1 MEVKQSKKTS
11 TDPSKSVKNKRGSIR
26 SKLLIM
32 PIALIIVGVIIIGL
46 LSSYYTKESL
56 FDQMRKNGI
65 FISEQFVKRVSDNQ
79 QSLNN
84 ANGILEDIIRGVGN
98 SVISNQGQISNDYL
112 ARLANDM
119 GVDEINYT
127 DANGN
132 ITFSNLESSLG
143 SSFGADHI
151 SYPVLSGKQNEL
163 MENIRKSRE
172 TDDHYKYG
180 YVINP
185 NGGMVQVGLLA
196 NDINA
201 MTEKFGYQ
209 KAVEDLAEAENIVY
223 SLYIDSEYKAIA
235 HSNKDRIGLDL
246 SEDKGVIGAIKNGEI
261 FSSEI
266 YYEVKKVDVY
276 DVVYP
281 VEVNG
286 HVIGAVNIGYSV
298 QDVQDAISK
307 NRMMILLIGLGI
319 ILVLGTVLYV
329 TTTKVLN
336 FIKNLK
342 GQVAYMAEG
351 DFSHDIDEKLLK
363 SNDEIGD
370 IAEAIGDM
378 QISMKHIVSQVMDKS
393 SQVAASSEELTATSQ
408 QAASASEEVART
420 IEEIANG
427 ASSQAKD
434 TENTAENVNTMGGL
448 MEQDGKYLEELN
460 QAANLIEKEK
470 EEGFKIL
477 NVLINKT
484 NESTKSSKEVYEII
498 MSNNE
503 SAEKI
508 DTASTMIQSIA
519 DQTNLLALN
528 AAIEAARA
536 GEAGR
541 GFSVVAEEIRKLAE
555 QSNNFTSD
563 IKEVINE
570 LKSKSQSAVDT
581 MNIVQNII
589 MDQTSSVKDT
599 EGKFES
605 IANAIDSVNDIIEKL
620 NSSSLELMEKK
631 NVIVSLTENLSAV
644 SEQNAAGTQEA
655 SASMEEQAATIEEIA
670 NSGEALA
677 SIAEELQALVAKF
690 RV

>member
-1 MEVKQSKKTS
+1 MEKTGSKASGEGFKSMQSK
-11 TDPSKSVKNKRGSIR
+11 RGTIR
-26 SKLLIM
+26 TKLLIM
-32 PIALIIVGVIIIGL
+32 PIALIMAGVIVIGL

-84 ANGILEDIIRGVGN
+84 ANVILEAIIRGVGN
-98 SVISNQGQISNDYL
+98 NVISNQGQISNDYL
-112 ARLANDM
+112 AKLANDM

-143 SSFGADHI
+143 SNFGADHI

-172 TDDHYKYG
+172 TDDYYKYG

-209 KAVEDLAEAENIVY
+209 KAVEDIAENENIVY
-223 SLYIDSEYKAIA
+223 ALYIDSEYKAVA
-235 HSNKDRIGLDL
+235 HSNKDRIGIDL
-246 SEDKGVIGAIKNGEI
+246 KDDKGAISAIKNKEV
-261 FSSEI
+261 FSSEF
-266 YYEVKKVDVY
+266 YYEAEKVDVY

-286 HVIGAVNIGYSV
+286 FVIGAVNIGFSV
-298 QDVQDAISK
+298 KDAQDAVAK
-307 NRMMILLIGLGI
+307 NRMMIALIGLGI
-319 ILVLGTVLYV
+319 ILLLGIILFV
-329 TTTKVLN
+329 TTTRVLN

-342 GQVAYMAEG
+342 GQVGYMADG

-378 QISMKHIVSQVMDKS
+378 QNSMRHIVSQVMDKS

-408 QAASASEEVART
+408 QAASASEEVARA

-427 ASSQAKD
+427 ANSQAKD
-434 TENTAENVNTMGGL
+434 TENTAENVNIMGNL
-448 MEQDGKYLEELN
+448 MEQDEKYLKELN
-460 QAANLIEKEK
+460 EAANLIEKEK
-470 EEGFKIL
+470 EDGFKIL
-477 NVLINKT
+477 GVLINKT
-484 NESTKSSKEVYEII
+484 NESTKSAREVYEII

-570 LKSKSQSAVDT
+570 LKAKSQSAVDT
-581 MNIVQNII
+581 MKVVQTTI

-599 EGKFES
+599 EGKFEA
-605 IANAIDSVNDIIEKL
+605 IARAIDSVNDIIEKL
-620 NSSSLELMEKK
+620 NESSKLMIQNKDIIISL
-631 NVIVSLTENLSAV
+631 SENLSAI
-644 SEQNAAGTQEA
+644 SEENAAGTQQA
-655 SASMEEQAATIEEIA
+655 SASMQEQAATIEEIA
-670 NSGEALA
+670 NSGESLA
-677 SIAEELQALVAKF
+677 EIAEELQALVAQFKI
-690 RV
+690 

>member
-1 MEVKQSKKTS
+1 METTQNRISNEGLKSMQSK
-11 TDPSKSVKNKRGSIR
+11 RGTIR
-26 SKLLIM
+26 TKLLIM
-32 PIALIIVGVIIIGL
+32 PIALIMAGVIVIGL

-65 FISEQFVKRVSDNQ
+65 FISEQFVKRVGDNQ

-84 ANGILEDIIRGVGN
+84 ANVILEAIIRGVGN
-98 SVISNQGQISNDYL
+98 NVISNQGQLSNDYL
-112 ARLANDM
+112 AKLANDM

-132 ITFSNLESSLG
+132 ITFSNLESSIG
-143 SSFGADHI
+143 SNFGADHI

-172 TDDHYKYG
+172 TDDYYKYG

-209 KAVEDLAEAENIVY
+209 KAVEDIAENENIVY
-223 SLYIDSEYKAIA
+223 ALYIDSEYKAVA
-235 HSNKDRIGLDL
+235 HSNKDRIGIDL
-246 SEDKGVIGAIKNGEI
+246 KDDKGAISAIKNKEV
-261 FSSEI
+261 FSSEF
-266 YYEVKKVDVY
+266 YYEAEKVDVY

-286 HVIGAVNIGYSV
+286 FVIGAVNIGFSV
-298 QDVQDAISK
+298 KDAQDAVAK
-307 NRMMILLIGLGI
+307 NRMMIALIGIGI
-319 ILVLGTVLYV
+319 ILVLGIILFV
-329 TTTKVLN
+329 TTTRVLN

-342 GQVAYMAEG
+342 GQVGYMADG

-370 IAEAIGDM
+370 IAEAIGNM
-378 QISMKHIVSQVMDKS
+378 QNSMRHIVSQVMDKS

-408 QAASASEEVART
+408 QAASASEEVARA

-427 ASSQAKD
+427 ANSQAKD
-434 TENTAENVNTMGGL
+434 TENTAENVNIMGNL
-448 MEQDGKYLEELN
+448 MEQDAHYLKELN
-460 QAANLIEKEK
+460 EAANLIEKEK

-477 NVLINKT
+477 GVLINKT
-484 NESTKSSKEVYEII
+484 NESTKSAKEVYEII

-581 MNIVQNII
+581 MNIVQNTI

-599 EGKFES
+599 EGKFEA
-605 IANAIDSVNDIIEKL
+605 IASAIDSVNTIIEKL
-620 NSSSLELMEKK
+620 NSSSVQLMENK
-631 NVIVSLTENLSAV
+631 NLIISLTENLSAI
-644 SEQNAAGTQEA
+644 SEENAAGTQQA
-655 SASMEEQAATIEEIA
+655 SASMEEQSATIQEIA
-670 NSGEALA
+670 NSGESLA
-677 SIAEELQALVAKF
+677 SIAEELQSLVAKF

>member
-1 MEVKQSKKTS
+1 MEIIKNTTSRNNQKSK
-11 TDPSKSVKNKRGSIR
+11 PSKRGTIR
-26 SKLLIM
+26 TKLLMM
-32 PIALIIVGVIIIGL
+32 PIALIMAGVIVIGL

-84 ANGILEDIIRGVGN
+84 ANVMLEAIIRGVGN
-98 SVISNQGQISNDYL
+98 TVITNQGQLSNDYL
-112 ARLANDM
+112 TKLANDM

-132 ITFSNLESSLG
+132 ITFSNLESSIG
-143 SSFGADHI
+143 SNFGADHI

-172 TDDHYKYG
+172 TDDYYKYG

-209 KAVEDLAEAENIVY
+209 KAVEDIAENENIVY
-223 SLYIDSEYKAIA
+223 ALYIDSEYKAIA
-235 HSNKDRIGLDL
+235 HSNKDRIGIDFKD
-246 SEDKGVIGAIKNGEI
+246 DKGAISAIKNKEV
-261 FSSEI
+261 FSSEF
-266 YYEVKKVDVY
+266 YYEAGKVDVY

-286 HVIGAVNIGYSV
+286 FVIGAVNIGFSV
-298 QDVQDAISK
+298 KDAQDAVAK
-307 NRMMILLIGLGI
+307 NRMMIALIGIGIILLLGI
-319 ILVLGTVLYV
+319 ILFV

-342 GQVAYMAEG
+342 GQVGYMADG
-351 DFSHDIDEKLLK
+351 DFSHDIDERLLK

-370 IAEAIGDM
+370 IAEAIGNM
-378 QISMKHIVSQVMDKS
+378 QNSMRHIVSQVMDKS

-408 QAASASEEVART
+408 QAASASEEVARA

-427 ASSQAKD
+427 ANSQAKD
-434 TENTAENVNTMGGL
+434 TENTAENVNIMGSL
-448 MEQDGKYLEELN
+448 MEQDAHYLKELN
-460 QAANLIEKEK
+460 EAANLIEKEK

-477 NVLINKT
+477 GVLINKT
-484 NESTKSSKEVYEII
+484 NESTKSAREVYEII

-581 MNIVQNII
+581 MNIVQNTI

-599 EGKFES
+599 EGKFEA
-605 IANAIDSVNDIIEKL
+605 IASAIDSVNTIIEKL
-620 NSSSLELMEKK
+620 NSSSVQLMENK
-631 NVIVSLTENLSAV
+631 NLIISLTENLSAI
-644 SEQNAAGTQEA
+644 SEENAAGTEEA
-655 SASMEEQAATIEEIA
+655 SASMEEQSATIQEIA
-670 NSGEALA
+670 NSGESLA
-677 SIAEELQALVAKF
+677 SIAEELQSLVAKF

>member
-1 MEVKQSKKTS
+1 METTQNRISNERLKSMQSK
-11 TDPSKSVKNKRGSIR
+11 RGTIR
-26 SKLLIM
+26 TKLLIM
-32 PIALIIVGVIIIGL
+32 PIALIMAGVILIGL
-46 LSSYYTKESL
+46 LSSYYTRESL
-56 FDQMRKNGI
+56 FHQMREDGI

-79 QSLNN
+79 QSLSN
-84 ANGILEDIIRGVGN
+84 ANAIIEAIIRGVGN

-112 ARLANDM
+112 AKLANDM

-151 SYPVLSGKQNEL
+151 SYPVLSGKQNEI

-172 TDDHYKYG
+172 TDDYYKYG
-180 YVINP
+180 YIINP

-209 KAVEDLAEAENIVY
+209 KAVEDIAENENIVY
-223 SLYIDSEYKAIA
+223 ALYIDSEYKAVA
-235 HSNKDRIGLDL
+235 HSNKDRIGIDL
-246 SEDKGVIGAIKNGEI
+246 KDDKGAISAIKNKEV
-261 FSSEI
+261 FSSEF
-266 YYEVKKVDVY
+266 YYEAEKVDVY

-286 HVIGAVNIGYSV
+286 FVIGAVNIGFSV
-298 QDVQDAISK
+298 KDVQDAVAK
-307 NRMMILLIGLGI
+307 NRMMISLIGLGI
-319 ILVLGTVLYV
+319 ILLLGIILFV
-329 TTTKVLN
+329 TTTRVLN

-342 GQVAYMAEG
+342 GQVGYMADG

-378 QISMKHIVSQVMDKS
+378 QNSMRHIVSQVMDKS

-408 QAASASEEVART
+408 QAASASEEVARA

-427 ASSQAKD
+427 ANSQAKD
-434 TENTAENVNTMGGL
+434 TENTAENVNIMGNL
-448 MEQDGKYLEELN
+448 MEQDEKYLKELN
-460 QAANLIEKEK
+460 EAANLIEKEK

-477 NVLINKT
+477 GVLINKT
-484 NESTKSSKEVYEII
+484 DESTKSAKEVYEII

-581 MNIVQNII
+581 MNIVQNTI

-599 EGKFES
+599 EGKFEA
-605 IANAIDSVNDIIEKL
+605 IASAIDSVNTIIEKL
-620 NSSSLELMEKK
+620 NSSSVQLMENK
-631 NVIVSLTENLSAV
+631 NLIISLTENLSAI
-644 SEQNAAGTQEA
+644 SEENAAGTEEA
-655 SASMEEQAATIEEIA
+655 SASMEEQSATIQEIA
-670 NSGEALA
+670 NSGESLA
-677 SIAEELQALVAKF
+677 SIAEELQSLVAKF

>member
-1 MEVKQSKKTS
+1 MEKTEKRASSEGLKSIQSK
-11 TDPSKSVKNKRGSIR
+11 RGTIR
-26 SKLLIM
+26 TKLLIM
-32 PIALIIVGVIIIGL
+32 PIALIMAGVIVIGL

-56 FDQMRKNGI
+56 FDQMRENGI

-84 ANGILEDIIRGVGN
+84 ANVILEAIIRGVGN
-98 SVISNQGQISNDYL
+98 NVISNQGQISNDYL
-112 ARLANDM
+112 AKLANDM

-143 SSFGADHI
+143 SNFGADHI

-172 TDDHYKYG
+172 TDDYYKYG

-209 KAVEDLAEAENIVY
+209 KAVEDIAENEDIVY
-223 SLYIDSEYKAIA
+223 ALYIDSEYKAVA
-235 HSNKDRIGLDL
+235 HSNKDRIGIDL
-246 SEDKGVIGAIKNGEI
+246 KDDKGAISAIKNKEV
-261 FSSEI
+261 FSSEF
-266 YYEVKKVDVY
+266 YYEAEKVDVY

-286 HVIGAVNIGYSV
+286 FVIGAVNIGFSV
-298 QDVQDAISK
+298 KDDQYAVAK
-307 NRMMILLIGLGI
+307 NRMMISLIGLGI
-319 ILVLGTVLYV
+319 ILLLGIILFV
-329 TTTKVLN
+329 TTTRVLN

-342 GQVAYMAEG
+342 GQVGYMADG

-378 QISMKHIVSQVMDKS
+378 QNSMRHIVSQVMDKS

-408 QAASASEEVART
+408 QAASASEEVARA

-427 ASSQAKD
+427 ANSQAKD
-434 TENTAENVNTMGGL
+434 TENTAENVNIMGNL
-448 MEQDGKYLEELN
+448 MEQDEKYLKELN
-460 QAANLIEKEK
+460 EAANLIEKEK

-477 NVLINKT
+477 GVLINKT
-484 NESTKSSKEVYEII
+484 NESTKSAREVYEII

-581 MNIVQNII
+581 MNIVQNTI

-599 EGKFES
+599 EGKFEA
-605 IANAIDSVNDIIEKL
+605 IASAIDSVNTIIEKL
-620 NSSSLELMEKK
+620 NSSSVQLMENK
-631 NVIVSLTENLSAV
+631 NLIISLTENLSAI
-644 SEQNAAGTQEA
+644 SEENAAGTEEA
-655 SASMEEQAATIEEIA
+655 SASMEEQSATIQEIA
-670 NSGEALA
+670 NSGESLA
-677 SIAEELQALVAKF
+677 SIAEELQSLVAKF

>member
-1 MEVKQSKKTS
+1 MGKNGNKTS
-11 TDPSKSVKNKRGSIR
+11 SEGFKSIQNKRGTIR
-26 SKLLIM
+26 TKLLIM
-32 PIALIIVGVIIIGL
+32 PIALIMAGVIVIGL

-79 QSLNN
+79 QALNT
-84 ANGILEDIIRGVGN
+84 ANVILEAIIRGVGN
-98 SVISNQGQISNDYL
+98 TVISNQGQISNDYL

-132 ITFSNLESSLG
+132 IIFSNLESSLG
-143 SSFGADHI
+143 YSFGADHI

-163 MENIRKSRE
+163 MENIRKSSE
-172 TDDHYKYG
+172 TDYYYKYG

-209 KAVEDLAEAENIVY
+209 KAVEDIAENENIVY
-223 SLYIDSEYKAIA
+223 ALYIDSEYKAVA
-235 HSNKDRIGLDL
+235 HSNKDRIGIDL
-246 SEDKGVIGAIKNGEI
+246 KDDKGAINAIKNKEV
-261 FSSEI
+261 FSYEF
-266 YYEVKKVDVY
+266 YYEAEKVDVY

-286 HVIGAVNIGYSV
+286 FVIGAVNIGFSV
-298 QDVQDAISK
+298 KDVQDAVAK
-307 NRMMILLIGLGI
+307 NRMMIALIGLGI
-319 ILVLGTVLYV
+319 ILLLGIILFV
-329 TTTKVLN
+329 TSTRVLN
-336 FIKNLK
+336 FTKNLK
-342 GQVAYMAEG
+342 GQVGYMADG

-370 IAEAIGDM
+370 IAEAIRNM
-378 QISMKHIVSQVMDKS
+378 QNSMRHIVSQVMDKS

-408 QAASASEEVART
+408 QAASASEEVARA

-427 ASSQAKD
+427 ANSQAKD
-434 TENTAENVNTMGGL
+434 TENTAENVNIMGNL
-448 MEQDGKYLEELN
+448 MEQDANYLKELN
-460 QAANLIEKEK
+460 EAANLIEKEK

-477 NVLINKT
+477 GVLINKT
-484 NESTKSSKEVYEII
+484 DESTKSAKEVYEII

-581 MNIVQNII
+581 MNIVQNTI

-599 EGKFES
+599 EGKFEA
-605 IANAIDSVNDIIEKL
+605 IASAIDSVNTIIEKL
-620 NSSSLELMEKK
+620 NSSSVQLMENK
-631 NVIVSLTENLSAV
+631 NLIISLTENLSAI
-644 SEQNAAGTQEA
+644 SEENAAGTEEA
-655 SASMEEQAATIEEIA
+655 SASMEEQSATIQEIA
-670 NSGEALA
+670 NSGESLA
-677 SIAEELQALVAKF
+677 SIAEELQSLVAKF

>member
-1 MEVKQSKKTS
+1 MEKNGNKTS
-11 TDPSKSVKNKRGSIR
+11 SEGLKSIQNKRGTIR
-26 SKLLIM
+26 TKLLIM
-32 PIALIIVGVIIIGL
+32 PIALIMAGVIVIGL

-79 QSLNN
+79 QALNT
-84 ANGILEDIIRGVGN
+84 ANVILEAIIRGVGN
-98 SVISNQGQISNDYL
+98 TVISNQGQISNDYL

-132 ITFSNLESSLG
+132 IIFSNLESSLG

-172 TDDHYKYG
+172 TDDYYKYG

-209 KAVEDLAEAENIVY
+209 KAVEDIAENENIVY
-223 SLYIDSEYKAIA
+223 ALYIDSEYKAVA
-235 HSNKDRIGLDL
+235 HSNVDRIGIDL
-246 SEDKGVIGAIKNGEI
+246 KDDKGAINAIKNKEV
-261 FSSEI
+261 FSYEF
-266 YYEVKKVDVY
+266 YYEAEKVDVY

-286 HVIGAVNIGYSV
+286 FVIGAVNIGFSV
-298 QDVQDAISK
+298 KDVQDAVAK
-307 NRMMILLIGLGI
+307 NRMMIALIGLGI
-319 ILVLGTVLYV
+319 ILLLGIILFV
-329 TTTKVLN
+329 TSTRVLN
-336 FIKNLK
+336 FTKNLK
-342 GQVAYMAEG
+342 GQVGYMADG

-370 IAEAIGDM
+370 IAEAIRNM
-378 QISMKHIVSQVMDKS
+378 QNSMRHIVSQVMDKS

-408 QAASASEEVART
+408 QAASASEEVARA

-427 ASSQAKD
+427 ANSQAKD
-434 TENTAENVNTMGGL
+434 TENTAENVNIMGNL
-448 MEQDGKYLEELN
+448 MEQDAHYLKELN
-460 QAANLIEKEK
+460 EAANLIEKEK
-470 EEGFKIL
+470 EDGFKIL
-477 NVLINKT
+477 GVLINKT
-484 NESTKSSKEVYEII
+484 DESTKSAKEVYEII

-570 LKSKSQSAVDT
+570 LKAKSQSAVDT
-581 MNIVQNII
+581 MKVVQTTI

-599 EGKFES
+599 EGKFEA
-605 IANAIDSVNDIIEKL
+605 IARAIDSVNDIIEKL
-620 NSSSLELMEKK
+620 NESSKLMIQNKDIIISL
-631 NVIVSLTENLSAV
+631 SENLSAI
-644 SEQNAAGTQEA
+644 SEENAAGTQQA
-655 SASMEEQAATIEEIA
+655 SASMQEQAATIEEIA
-670 NSGEALA
+670 NSGESLA
-677 SIAEELQALVAKF
+677 EIAEELQALVAQFKI
-690 RV
+690 

>member
-1 MEVKQSKKTS
+1 MEKTGSKASGEGFKSMQSK
-11 TDPSKSVKNKRGSIR
+11 RGTIR
-26 SKLLIM
+26 TKLLIM
-32 PIALIIVGVIIIGL
+32 PIALIMAGVIVIGL
-46 LSSYYTKESL
+46 LTSYYTKESL

-84 ANGILEDIIRGVGN
+84 ANVILEAIIRGVGN
-98 SVISNQGQISNDYL
+98 SVISNQGQLSNDYL
-112 ARLANDM
+112 VKLANDM

-151 SYPVLSGKQNEL
+151 SYPVLSGKQNEI

-172 TDDHYKYG
+172 TDDYYKYG

-209 KAVEDLAEAENIVY
+209 KAVEDIAENENIVY
-223 SLYIDSEYKAIA
+223 ALYIDSEYKAVA
-235 HSNKDRIGLDL
+235 HSNKDRIGIDL
-246 SEDKGVIGAIKNGEI
+246 KDDKGAISAKNNKEV
-261 FSSEI
+261 FSSEF
-266 YYEVKKVDVY
+266 YYEAGKVDVY

-286 HVIGAVNIGYSV
+286 FVIGAVNIGFSV
-298 QDVQDAISK
+298 KDVQDAVAK
-307 NRMMILLIGLGI
+307 NRMMISLIGLGI
-319 ILVLGTVLYV
+319 ILVLGIILFV
-329 TTTKVLN
+329 TTTRVLN

-342 GQVAYMAEG
+342 GQVGYMADG
-351 DFSHDIDEKLLK
+351 DFSRDIDEKLLK

-370 IAEAIGDM
+370 IAEAIGNM
-378 QISMKHIVSQVMDKS
+378 QNSMRHIVSQVMDKS

-408 QAASASEEVART
+408 QAASASEEVARA

-427 ASSQAKD
+427 ANSQAKD
-434 TENTAENVNTMGGL
+434 TENTAENVNIMGNL
-448 MEQDGKYLEELN
+448 MEQDAHYLKELN
-460 QAANLIEKEK
+460 EAANLIEKEK

-477 NVLINKT
+477 GVLINKT
-484 NESTKSSKEVYEII
+484 DESTKSAKEVYEII

-581 MNIVQNII
+581 MNIVQNTI

-599 EGKFES
+599 EGKFEA
-605 IANAIDSVNDIIEKL
+605 IASAIDSVNTIIEKL
-620 NSSSLELMEKK
+620 NSSSVQLMENK
-631 NVIVSLTENLSAV
+631 NLIISLTENLSAI
-644 SEQNAAGTQEA
+644 SEENAAGTEEA
-655 SASMEEQAATIEEIA
+655 SASMEEQSATIQEIA
-670 NSGEALA
+670 NSGESLA
-677 SIAEELQALVAKF
+677 SIAEELQSLVAKF